1 MCRALILGGI
11 QKCDIPTFEDFLHA
25 FSATG
30 KLVYFSQSVPW
41 ELSKCG
47 QGVGFSD
54 SIGNKELIGI
64 KLKAIAEHM
73 PEAKVVLNI
82 RDNDE
87 CNRPELRKTLHT
99 LRDI

>member
-1 MCRALILGGI
+1 M
-11 QKCDIPTFEDFLHA
+11 
-25 FSATG
+25 
-30 KLVYFSQSVPW
+30 YFSQSVPW
-41 ELSKCG
+41 ELSKSD

-54 SIGNKELIGI
+54 SLGNKALIEI

-87 CNRPELRKTLHT
+87 CNRPELQKTLHT
-99 LRDI
+99 LRGIKRRIKL